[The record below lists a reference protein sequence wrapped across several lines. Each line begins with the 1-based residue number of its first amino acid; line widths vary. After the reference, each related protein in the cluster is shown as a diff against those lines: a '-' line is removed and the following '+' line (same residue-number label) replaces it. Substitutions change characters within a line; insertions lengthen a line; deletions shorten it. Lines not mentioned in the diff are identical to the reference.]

1 MRKKIFVPALLLTVS
16 LSAALVQAE
25 DVAPKVPMAQ
35 LCANCHQAE
44 PGVMMGFLENIS
56 LKARTIQMNFLS
68 HREVVAFDEATEL
81 KNVASLEDIRNFLNK
96 GFTVKFTNKDGKK
109 LATLINRFD
118 VLKTIESGKYKV
130 GKLDKAGFKD
140 KTADAKVA
148 VYDVRPP
155 AAYQEAHIAG
165 AKMLPAPAFDKF
177 KDQLP
182 TDKATPI
189 VLYDTGGCLSPTI
202 AFNLKSMGYEDVS
215 IYTAGFPDW
224 SKSEYGV
231 TTEVW
236 LKEAIDKGISHVLV
250 DLREPAAV
258 AKGHIKGAVGIPLAR
273 LDQAKDS
280 FPPQKNAPIILVGP
294 RQQEAAAKLADWGY
308 RSVRLL
314 TMDVEGWQQAGNA
327 IETGQAPTAIHYVP
341 QIKPGTIAIDEFK
354 SNVGQP
360 SAKTL
365 LVDVRNPDEVAEEGM
380 LKGASNIPLDQIAS
394 RLDEFPAD
402 KEALLYCPTGVR
414 AEMAHTILNEAG
426 KRSRYLDAKISVDKD
441 GSYRIEEK

>member
-1 MRKKIFVPALLLTVS
+1 MRKKLFLPALLLVIS
-16 LSAALVQAE
+16 LPAPLVQAE
-25 DVAPKVPMAQ
+25 EPAPKVPMAQ

-44 PGVMMGFLENIS
+44 PGMMMGFLENIS
-56 LKARTIQMNFLS
+56 LKAGTIQMNFLS
-68 HREVVAFDEATEL
+68 HREVVAFDETTEL

-96 GFTVKFTNKDGKK
+96 GFTVKFINKNGKK
-109 LATLINRFD
+109 QATLINRFD

-130 GKLDKAGFKD
+130 GKLDKAGFKSR
-140 KTADAKVA
+140 TADSKGA

-182 TDKATPI
+182 TDKATPV

-202 AFNLKSMGYEDVS
+202 AFNLKGLGYEDVS

-231 TTEVW
+231 TSETW

-258 AKGHIKGAVGIPLAR
+258 AKGHIKGAVSIPSAS
-273 LDQAKDS
+273 LDQAKDR
-280 FPPQKNAPIILVGP
+280 FPPQKNAPIVLSGP
-294 RQQEAAAKLADWGY
+294 KQQEAAAKLVDWGY

-314 TMDVEGWQQAGNA
+314 TMDFEGWQRAGNPV
-327 IETGQAPTAIHYVP
+327 ESGQAPTTIHYVP
-341 QIKPGTIAIDEFK
+341 QVKPGTIAIDEFK
-354 SNVGQP
+354 QSAGQP
-360 SAKTL
+360 SPKTM
-365 LVDVRNPDEVAEEGM
+365 LVDVRNADEVAEEGM
-380 LKGASNIPLDQIAS
+380 MKGAINIPLDQLAS

-414 AEMAHTILNEAG
+414 AEMAHTILSEAG
-426 KRSRYLDAKISVDKD
+426 KQSRYLDAKITVGKD
-441 GSYRIEEK
+441 GSYTIEEK